1 MLPYLTS
8 QPSDPETHS
17 ILPLSHVLSSF
28 FCVTSPTFFIM
39 SQIGKSSLFNLL
51 SKLSVPAENYPF
63 CTIDPSFAKVPVP
76 DERFDKLVEIYKPK
90 SVIPAVLTIHDIAG
104 LVRGASEGRGLG
116 NAFLSHIAAVDA
128 IFHICRAFK
137 DKEIEHVEAT
147 VDPVRDLDIIS
158 KELIAKDLQRVNTEL
173 ETCGKAIARGID
185 KSKERKQQFETLKK
199 AKECLE
205 SDTDIRE
212 YKWGNED
219 VDTLNTL
226 QLLSAKPIVYLVNIS
241 KKDYEN
247 KSNKFLSDI
256 VAWIGKRSPDAPII
270 PFSVRFESDWLAMS
284 EEEKTASETK
294 TAIPKITVQGY
305 KALNLVHYF
314 TCGPDEVRAWTIKHG
329 TLAPAAAGVIHS
341 DFQKCFVMAEVFS
354 YDDLLKYGSEA
365 EVKKAGKLMQRGKD
379 YEFKDADIAFFKHT
393 AGGAGKK
400 K

>member
-1 MLPYLTS
+1 MSSKKVEKVKKVYLGR
-8 QPSDPETHS
+8 PSNDVS
-17 ILPLSHVLSSF
+17 IGIVGMPN
-28 FCVTSPTFFIM
+28 
-39 SQIGKSSLFNLL
+39 IGKSSLFNLL

-76 DERFDKLVEIYKPK
+76 DERFDKLVEMYKPK

-158 KELIAKDLQRVNTEL
+158 AELVAKDLSRVKVEYEECEKIVT
-173 ETCGKAIARGID
+173 RGID
-185 KSKERKQQFETLKK
+185 KSKEKKMQLETFKK

-205 SDTDIRE
+205 AGTDIRE
-212 YKWGNED
+212 YKWNNDD
-219 VDTLNTL
+219 VDNLNKL
-226 QLLSAKPIVYLVNIS
+226 QLLTAKPIVYLINIS
-241 KKDYEN
+241 KKDYET
-247 KSNKFLSDI
+247 KSNKFLGDI
-256 VAWIGKRSPDAPII
+256 VSWVQKRSPDAPMI
-270 PFSVRFESDWLAMS
+270 PVSVTFEQEWLKLAD
-284 EEEKTASETK
+284 EEKEKSETK
-294 TAIPKITVQGY
+294 SAVPKITVQGY

-314 TCGPDEVRAWTIKHG
+314 TCGPDEVRAWTIKQG
-329 TLAPAAAGVIHS
+329 TLAPAAAGVIHT
-341 DFQKCFVMAEVFS
+341 DFQKFFVMAEVFS
-354 YDDLLKYGSEA
+354 YEDLVKYGSES
-365 EVKKAGKLMQRGKD
+365 EVKKNGKLGQRGKD

-393 AGGAGKK
+393 AGGSGKK